1 VIVQDSRASTQ
12 RHLFHGLTLP
22 FPVKP
27 DFPHKRRQYFVA
39 KVTEIL
45 VSRKNMWGE
54 NSGVLLEFA
63 EAIETQ
69 YPAST

>member
-1 VIVQDSRASTQ
+1 MIARDSRASTQ
-12 RHLFHGLTLP
+12 RHLFDGQIPLIP
-22 FPVKP
+22 AEP
-27 DFPHKRRQYFVA
+27 DFLHQRRQCFVA

-45 VSRKNMWGE
+45 VSRKNMWGQI
-54 NSGVLLEFA
+54 SGVLLESA